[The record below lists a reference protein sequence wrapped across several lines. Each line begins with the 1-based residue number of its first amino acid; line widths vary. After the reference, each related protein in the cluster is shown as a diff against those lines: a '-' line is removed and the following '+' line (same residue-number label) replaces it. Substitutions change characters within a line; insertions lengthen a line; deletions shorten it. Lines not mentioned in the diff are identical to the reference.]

1 MEAAT
6 LHRNLAE
13 IAPRVLSAPTA
24 GDAELDE
31 AEAHAAEGCSLCA
44 RALVDARDVGV
55 VLASA
60 EPAREPP
67 AALRDRILA
76 RARGGA
82 LRTPGPGAEKPRRL
96 FDPSGEVARL
106 HIGAPGDAERV
117 AEIDALSALEPLAGD
132 ACGRL
137 LAQIEHVIGFPLMF
151 VSIVRGPRVGYRVQ
165 RGFDASFGEGRD
177 RRRETSFCTH
187 TVSGD
192 TPLVVHNAAEEP
204 FFRGST
210 MVQRAKVH
218 AYVGVPL
225 RTSRGIVIGTLCAM
239 DFRPRAVGPEVIRA
253 LQLFT
258 EPVLAE
264 VERSRRMPPE
274 RLQKTPS
281 GAPIHRAPWF
291 RDLLEV
297 EFAFAS
303 GSTMGASAPNP
314 RGRGSVLITAS
325 GRAAEGL
332 ADVAHEHEP
341 VGWLGEGVA
350 ALLLPGA
357 DPRGAEN
364 RAAEIE
370 GDLASRGLPTAL
382 GRVLASGQPG
392 ASAWWASASA
402 SVIPR

>member
-1 MEAAT
+1 MDAVT

-13 IAPRVLSAPTA
+13 IAPRVLSAPID
-24 GDAELDE
+24 GDAELAD
-31 AEAHAAEGCSLCA
+31 AEAHAAEGCSICA

-60 EPAREPP
+60 EPAPAPP

-76 RARGGA
+76 RARGGVLKA
-82 LRTPGPGAEKPRRL
+82 VAPDKPRRF

-106 HIGAPGDAERV
+106 HIGAPGDAERT
-117 AEIDALSALEPLAGD
+117 AEVDELCALEPLGGD
-132 ACGRL
+132 ACERL
-137 LAQIEHVIGFPLMF
+137 LAQIERVIGFPLMF
-151 VSIVRGPRVGYRVQ
+151 VSIVRGTRVGYRVQ

-192 TPLVVHNAAEEP
+192 TPLVVNNAAEEP

-210 MVQRAKVH
+210 MVLRAKVK

-239 DFRPRAVGPEVIRA
+239 DFRPRAVGPEIIRT
-253 LQLFT
+253 LELFT

-274 RLQKTPS
+274 RLQRTAA

-291 RDLLEV
+291 RDLVEV
-297 EFAFAS
+297 EFAIAS
-303 GSTMGASAPNP
+303 GSTMGASPPSP
-314 RGRGSVLITAS
+314 RGRGSVLIAAA

-332 ADVAHEHEP
+332 ADVARDHEP

-364 RAAEIE
+364 RCAEIE
-370 GDLASRGLPTAL
+370 EDLASRGLPTAL
-382 GRVLASGQPG
+382 GRVLAAGQPG
-392 ASAWWASASA
+392 AAAWWASALA
-402 SVIPR
+402 SVVRG